1 MQASS
6 TLRPRP
12 LVSVLTPTIVGREAF
27 LEECMI
33 SVNGQTYTN
42 FEHLVKLDSHK
53 RGCAQIM
60 NQLARKARGQWL
72 LPLADDDLLLPAAL
86 ETLLEADGD
95 IIWSPPLVWGN
106 DSRHFFGEPP
116 EIPSFALIRKSV
128 WEELG
133 GYEESSIR
141 EEDRKLW
148 TKALEAGKV
157 FTKVDSDPT
166 WVYRHHGGNKSYNMG
181 VAS

>member
-12 LVSVLTPTIVGREAF
+12 FVSVLTPTILGREAF
-27 LEECMI
+27 LEECRI

-42 FEHLVKLDSHK
+42 VEHLVQLDSHK

-60 NQLARKARGQWL
+60 NQLARRARGQWL
-72 LPLADDDLLLPAAL
+72 LPLADDDLLLPAAI

-106 DSRHFFGEPP
+106 DSKHFFGEPP
-116 EIPSFALIRKSV
+116 EIPSFALIRTSV
-128 WEELG
+128 WKELG
-133 GYEESSIR
+133 GYEESAIR
-141 EEDRKLW
+141 EEDRKMW

-166 WVYRHHGGNKSYNMG
+166 WVYRHHGGNKSYNNG